1 MTSCCGS
8 DTCHRTLYL
17 EVLRS
22 EGDLLRDNHLLPNVA
37 RRRLYST
44 YVRAAHGVL
53 GRGNRVVTPSC
64 VKDLI
69 REMFPDPHGQYMGHM
84 PSEVVEDDI

>member
-1 MTSCCGS
+1 MTSCCGL

-17 EVLRS
+17 DVLRS
-22 EGDLLRDNHLLPNVA
+22 EGYLLRDEHLVPNVA
-37 RRRLYST
+37 RRRLYVT
-44 YVRAAHGVL
+44 YIRAAHGIL
-53 GRGNRVVTPSC
+53 GCGNRVVVPSC

-69 REMFPDPHGQYMGHM
+69 RDIFPDPDREYMGHM